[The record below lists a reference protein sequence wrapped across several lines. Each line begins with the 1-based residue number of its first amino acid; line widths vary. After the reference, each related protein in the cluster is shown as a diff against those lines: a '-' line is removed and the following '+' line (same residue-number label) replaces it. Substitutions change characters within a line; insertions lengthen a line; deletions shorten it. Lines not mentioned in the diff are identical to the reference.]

1 MPARFLPPKMR
12 LGCARLHAMTTYS
25 LALFLAAAATTAPS
39 TTPSTKPG
47 PSPSPA
53 LVAKPGV
60 GGSGTP
66 ELRTVLERMQKRYD
80 QAKDFRARFSQN
92 YSRAVVGRST
102 LSTGTLTFKKPG
114 RMRWDYDKP
123 EPRMF
128 LSNGQVLWLYEPT
141 EKQAF
146 KQDLKSSQLPAALAF
161 LMGKGK
167 IADEF
172 EVAFAKE
179 ATDAKTKL
187 PGRPEDIRLALSPKQ
202 PQSAY
207 KSILFVVDPKEFL
220 VRESV
225 LVDAQGNA
233 NHFVFDGIEVN
244 TKVADGLFRWT
255 PPAGVRVVDTDQI
268 NK

>member
-1 MPARFLPPKMR
+1 MSIHLI
-12 LGCARLHAMTTYS
+12 
-25 LALFLAAAATTAPS
+25 ALFLAAGTTAA
-39 TTPSTKPG
+39 
-47 PSPSPA
+47 PSPSPSPTA
-53 LVAKPGV
+53 PPPAKAAPQPSV
-60 GGSGTP
+60 SPAAAAPVSMPP
-66 ELRTVLERMQKRYD
+66 ELRNTLERMQKRYD
-80 QAKDFRARFSQN
+80 QAKDFKARFSQN
-92 YSRAVVGRST
+92 YSRAAFGRAT

-114 RMRWDYDKP
+114 RMRWDYEKP

-146 KQDLKSSQLPAALAF
+146 KQDLKASQLPAALAF

-167 IADEF
+167 ITDEF
-172 EVAFAKE
+172 EVTLAKPPKDAKE
-179 ATDAKTKL
+179 KL

-202 PQSAY
+202 PQSTY

-225 LVDAQGNA
+225 LVDAQGNS
-233 NHFVFDGIEVN
+233 NHFVFDDLEVN
-244 TKVADGLFRWT
+244 AKVADSLFKWT
-255 PPAGVRVVDTDQI
+255 PPAGVRVVDTNQM

>member
-1 MPARFLPPKMR
+1 
-12 LGCARLHAMTTYS
+12 MTPCL
-25 LALFLAAAATTAPS
+25 LALFIAAGAPA
-39 TTPSTKPG
+39 
-47 PSPSPA
+47 PSPSSVPA
-53 LVAKPGV
+53 AAPG
-60 GGSGTP
+60 P

-80 QAKDFRARFSQN
+80 QAKDLRARFSQN
-92 YSRAVVGRST
+92 YTRAVVGRAT

-114 RMRWDYDKP
+114 RMRWDYEKP

-128 LSNGQVLWLYEPT
+128 LSTGQVLWLYEPE

-167 IADEF
+167 LTDEF
-172 EVAFAKE
+172 EVAFSPEPTAEAKE
-179 ATDAKTKL
+179 KL
-187 PGRPEDIRLALSPKQ
+187 PGRPGDIRLQLSPKQ
-202 PQSAY
+202 PQSTY

-233 NHFVFDGIEVN
+233 NHFTFDNLEVN
-244 TKVADGLFRWT
+244 TKVADSLFKWS
-255 PPAGVRVVDTDQI
+255 PPAGVRVVDTNQMG
-268 NK
+268 K

>member
-1 MPARFLPPKMR
+1 MNTLLLTIVMAATSAAP
-12 LGCARLHAMTTYS
+12 
-25 LALFLAAAATTAPS
+25 AAAAPD
-39 TTPSTKPG
+39 G
-47 PSPSPA
+47 N
-53 LVAKPGV
+53 LD
-60 GGSGTP
+60 
-66 ELRTVLERMQKRYD
+66 LQTVIDRMQKRYD

-102 LSTGTLTFKKPG
+102 LSTGTVAFKKPG

-128 LSNGQVLWLYEPT
+128 VSNGQVMWLYEPT

-146 KQDLKSSQLPAALAF
+146 KQDLKNSQLPAALAF

-172 EVAFAKE
+172 DVAFAK
-179 ATDAKTKL
+179 AAKQ
-187 PGRPEDIRLALSPKQ
+187 GRPGDYRLALTPKQ

-220 VRESV
+220 VRETV
-225 LVDAQGNA
+225 LVDPQGNT
-233 NHFVFDGIEVN
+233 NHFIFDDLEVN
-244 TKVADGLFRWT
+244 DKVPDTLFKWT
-255 PPAGVRVVDTDQI
+255 PPAGVRVVDTGQMG
-268 NK
+268 K

>member
-1 MPARFLPPKMR
+1 
-12 LGCARLHAMTTYS
+12 MTTLL
-25 LALFLAAAATTAPS
+25 LAFLLGAGAAAPSTSPSVAVPAKTAPS
-39 TTPSTKPG
+39 AAPATV
-47 PSPSPA
+47 SPA
-53 LVAKPGV
+53 LAPMP
-60 GGSGTP
+60 P
-66 ELRTVLERMQKRYD
+66 ELRTALDRMQKRYD
-80 QAKDFRARFSQN
+80 QAKDFHARFSQN
-92 YSRAVVGRST
+92 YSRGVVGRAT

-114 RMRWDYDKP
+114 RMRWDYEKP

-146 KQDLKSSQLPAALAF
+146 KQDLKASQLPAALAF

-167 IADEF
+167 ITDEF
-172 EVAFAKE
+172 EVAFAKQPK
-179 ATDAKTKL
+179 DAKDKL

-202 PQSAY
+202 PQSTY

-225 LVDAQGNA
+225 LVDAQGNS

-244 TKVADGLFRWT
+244 TKVADSLFKWT
-255 PPAGVRVVDTDQI
+255 PPAGVRVVDTNQI